1 MKQTE
6 HQVEYRKLSDL
17 HELKGNPRTIKRDD
31 FEKLKTSIRNNP
43 DYFEARPL
51 ILSDRTGRLVV
62 LAGNQRLKAAK
73 ALGIAEVPTVL
84 LSGLTEEREK
94 EIVIRDNV
102 SNGDWD
108 MDILANEWDE
118 SALKD
123 WGVDINWDTDT
134 PEVTEDDVPDDEGA
148 DLIKLKPG
156 EVYRCGN
163 HRIMCG
169 DSTCTADVSKLMG
182 GVLADMVFTGKQA
195 TKEDK

>member
-84 LSGLTEEREK
+84 LSGLSEEREK

>member
-84 LSGLTEEREK
+84 LSGLSEEREK

-182 GVLADMVFTGKQA
+182 GTGKQA

>member
-84 LSGLTEEREK
+84 LSGLSEEREK

-182 GVLADMVFTGKQA
+182 GGC
-195 TKEDK
+195 